1 MMRLDNINSLKNH
14 HIVRLWRQLVPRRR
28 WQIVSLLFLM
38 LIATLSEVFTV
49 GAIIPFLSAITN
61 PEKLYTSEYLR
72 EFIQIAGITSPNQL
86 VAPIASIFVLSAIT
100 TGVVRVLLVWVQ
112 TRLCFAIGSELSISV
127 FNSVLH
133 QPYSV
138 HIGRHSSE
146 VISGITEKTNT
157 VIYGFLMP
165 CLATISA
172 ILVLFAILLTLL
184 LLEPLVTAYTFLCF
198 SIIYFSLVFFTRK
211 PLKGISAT
219 ISFEHSKS
227 IKLIQEGVGGI
238 RDVLLDN
245 SQGVF
250 TNAYSVSDRKLRRAQ
265 ADVSI
270 ISSVPRHAL
279 EAIGLAAIG
288 ALVGYLGML
297 ENGQG
302 FFDFLPALGAIG
314 LAAQRVLPLMQQI
327 YANWAY
333 VRSSANSLNEVLTL
347 LQPVAPEQAS
357 SEPKST
363 LVFNQTIVLDNVW
376 YRYSSEGP
384 DIFRGVSLRI
394 PKGAIVG
401 FVGKTGCGKSTLV
414 DLLTALLNPIKG
426 SLFVDNILI
435 GPGNMRHWQA
445 HIAYVPQFIFIS
457 DSSVAENIAFGI
469 ERHEIDMHRV
479 ERVAKIAQI
488 DEIVQTLKFGYNTT
502 LGESGVSLSGGQRQR
517 IGIARALYKDSSVL
531 IFDEATSALD
541 EETEE
546 AIMNALHDNDKSMT
560 LIVISHRE
568 STLRRCE
575 LIFSLKNQTL
585 YQSTPTIEQ
594 HIT

>member
-1 MMRLDNINSLKNH
+1 MMRLNNFKGLKNH
-14 HIVRLWRQLVPRRR
+14 NVIRLWGHLAPRRR
-28 WQIVSLLFLM
+28 LQLASLLFLM
-38 LIATLSEVFTV
+38 LLGSLSEVFTV
-49 GAIIPFLSAITN
+49 GAIIPFLSVITN
-61 PEKLYTSEYLR
+61 PEKVYASEYLS
-72 EFIQIAGITSPNQL
+72 EFIQIAGVTAANQL
-86 VAPIASIFVLSAIT
+86 VAPIAIIFVLSAIIA
-100 TGVVRVLLVWVQ
+100 GAVRVLLVWVQ

-138 HIGRHSSE
+138 HISRHSSE
-146 VISGITEKTNT
+146 VISGITEKTNA

-172 ILVLFAILLTLL
+172 VLVLSAILLTLL
-184 LLEPLVTAYTFLCF
+184 FLEPLVTAYTFLCF
-198 SIIYFSLVFFTRK
+198 SLIYFSLVFFTRK

-219 ISFEHSKS
+219 ISYEHGKS

-250 TNAYSVSDRKLRRAQ
+250 THAYSVSDRKLRRAQ

-288 ALVGYLGML
+288 ALVGYLGTL
-297 ENGQG
+297 EKGQG
-302 FFDFLPALGAIG
+302 FLDFLPALGAIG

-333 VRSSANSLNEVLTL
+333 VRSSANSLNDVLAF
-347 LQPVAPEQAS
+347 LQPFPSEQAS
-357 SEPKST
+357 RKINSS
-363 LVFNQTIVLDNVW
+363 LVFKREIVLDNIW
-376 YRYSSEGP
+376 YRYSSK
-384 DIFRGVSLRI
+384 DADVFKGVSLRI

-401 FVGKTGCGKSTLV
+401 VVGRTGCGKSTLV
-414 DLLTALLNPIKG
+414 DLLTALLIPTQG
-426 SLFVDNILI
+426 RLFVDNVLI
-435 GPGNMRHWQA
+435 QPSNMRDWQA

-457 DSSVAENIAFGI
+457 DSTVAENIAFGLDP
-469 ERHEIDMHRV
+469 HEIDMHRV

-488 DEIVQTLKFGYNTT
+488 DEVVQTLKFGYNTT

-517 IGIARALYKDSSVL
+517 IGIARALYKESSVL
-531 IFDEATSALD
+531 ILDEATSALD
-541 EETEE
+541 EETEG
-546 AIMNALHDNDKSMT
+546 AIMDALYFKGKSMT

-585 YQSTPTIEQ
+585 SQSTPTIGPL
-594 HIT
+594 IT